1 MSFTIDVGDTPKYGT
16 MVIKNKTNPTQ
27 QPVSCGFFRVQPRR
41 CPSSSCVERHQIST
55 SCPKQRCNQKS
66 FRNKTHILGHVLK
79 TLNPSPAIRGG
90 PYVVPPAEMVTAT
103 LFQRTCQ
110 RSNFKHYL
118 GQKVNEA
125 LSCDI
130 WRRFCAVLDHA
141 IVVSSLHTCFPSLQ
155 TK

>member
-1 MSFTIDVGDTPKYGT
+1 MVFFECSRGDVHPHLVSKGIKY
-16 MVIKNKTNPTQ
+16 
-27 QPVSCGFFRVQPRR
+27 QPRR
-41 CPSSSCVERHQIST
+41 MSKAEVQS
-55 SCPKQRCNQKS
+55 KG

-155 TK
+155 KKQLIIHLAYQAINRSAES